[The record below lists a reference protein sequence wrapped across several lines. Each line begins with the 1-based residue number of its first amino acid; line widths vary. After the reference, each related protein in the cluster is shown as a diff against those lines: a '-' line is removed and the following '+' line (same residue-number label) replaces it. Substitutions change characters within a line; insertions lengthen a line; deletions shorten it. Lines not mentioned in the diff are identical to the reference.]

1 MLPKDATRVPCSL
14 LQKASP
20 RSLNPDVGKHS
31 KHVCLILRF
40 PGYQAVC
47 RRSQSA
53 WSSRIQQ
60 RPQNCSQSSAS
71 RPSQPESS
79 AVCQSAADFFWAA
92 VARWLLNS
100 SHRAHGRACSI
111 SPSLSLSLSQWSLS
125 IHKILLI
132 FSMATFIKQEQK
144 RREASHRQ
152 DAKTN
157 VQEDKTDCNE
167 LQMCQSKLN
176 CGLIFISSKV

>member
-14 LQKASP
+14 LLKASP

-60 RPQNCSQSSAS
+60 RPQTALRAVRADRLS
-71 RPSQPESS
+71 RRAS

-111 SPSLSLSLSQWSLS
+111 SPSLSLSLSQAHFQHGHL
-125 IHKILLI
+125 HK
-132 FSMATFIKQEQK
+132 ARAK
-144 RREASHRQ
+144 ASHRQ